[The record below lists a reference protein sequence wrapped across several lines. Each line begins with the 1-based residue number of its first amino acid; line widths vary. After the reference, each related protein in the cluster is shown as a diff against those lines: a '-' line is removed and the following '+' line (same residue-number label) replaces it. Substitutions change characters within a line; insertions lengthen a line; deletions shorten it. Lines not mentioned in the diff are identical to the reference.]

1 MHVYSGG
8 RLLLVMTYYLVT
20 FFLMRASYNVVA
32 ALYRDI
38 GSFVQLI
45 NACKNL
51 QLLNK
56 LEPSQISSVI
66 NVQGIQLN

>member
-20 FFLMRASYNVVA
+20 FFLMRASYNVVE